1 MLSAAGY
8 LAATLLVESDNTTHD
23 FLLLLAIFGGI
34 AALWG
39 IALRRAAQGLIPPLS
54 IVIGFAVL
62 FRLLLLPAGY
72 SRDSGQFQR
81 LLLYDDDVW
90 RYLWEGHVWSA
101 GVNPMQTAPAALAS
115 YQLTEENPGLHQRIY
130 NSKSWGEV
138 FDNIG
143 HRDIASPY
151 PYVAQALFRL
161 SNALAPASVLGWK
174 LIVLF
179 FDLASIAL
187 LWKLAARFSLGP
199 GWFAVLAYA
208 WNPLVIKE
216 FAGSGHMDAVLVFL
230 VLAALSVPAAWGSV
244 SLAAAV
250 LVKPVPLLLVPAFYR
265 RGKWKS
271 LLAPLAAVALFIYL
285 RPQGL
290 FAYAASWEFNSA
302 LYRLLPSS
310 RTAAMSVA
318 GVILSTLAVY
328 LFWKDDGSDE
338 ALSRQ
343 AVWLFGAFLLLTPMF
358 APWYLTWLLPFAAL
372 RRSWF
377 WLVFSGTIFLAYHAY
392 LNHAE
397 SPALVIAEFGIPFL
411 LWFSM
416 RIRSETPQERAEAM
430 VSGKTVFALSGIAG
444 ALGGL
449 CCLTPIVLVLLGLA
463 NVSMAASFGD
473 VLYGDYRWVFRLF
486 SLAMLGL
493 ALAFYFRKRG
503 VCSLSDVKR
512 RRNWVINIS
521 VLVLVSSATAYIFWT
536 YVVLQFWGIAAGLP
550 WAQYDES
557 WAIPSSAVLAV
568 IATLLFF
575 VVRRGA
581 KSASK

>member
-1 MLSAAGY
+1 LLSAAGY
-8 LAATLLVESDNTTHD
+8 LAATLFVQSDNTTHD
-23 FLLLLAIFGGI
+23 FLLYLAIFGGV

-39 IALRRAAQGLIPPLS
+39 IALRRAAQGLLPPLS
-54 IVIGFAVL
+54 VIIGFAVL

-81 LLLYDDDVW
+81 QLLYDDDVW

-101 GVNPMQTAPAALAS
+101 GVNPMQTAPAAL
-115 YQLTEENPGLHQRIY
+115 EEYRLEDQNPDLHHRIY
-130 NSKSWGEV
+130 NSKQWGDV

-143 HRDIASPY
+143 YRDIASPY

-174 LIVLF
+174 LIVMA
-179 FDLASIAL
+179 FDLASIVL
-187 LWKLAARFSLGP
+187 LWKLAARYSLGP
-199 GWFAVLAYA
+199 GMFAVLAYA

-216 FAGSGHMDAVLVFL
+216 FAGSGHMDAVLVFFL
-230 VLAALSVPAAWGSV
+230 LAAMSLPASWGSV

-250 LVKPVPLLLVPAFYR
+250 LVKPVPLLLLPAFYR
-265 RGKWKS
+265 RGKWKA
-271 LLAPLAAVALFIYL
+271 LLAPLAALALFIYS
-285 RPQGL
+285 RPRGL

-302 LYRLLPSS
+302 LFRLLPSS
-310 RTAAMSVA
+310 RTVAMTVA
-318 GVILSTLAVY
+318 GVILSALVAY
-328 LFWKDDGSDE
+328 FFWKDDGSDD

-377 WLVFSGTIFLAYHAY
+377 WLVLSGTIFLAYHAY
-392 LNHAE
+392 LNLAE
-397 SPALVIAEFGIPFL
+397 SPALVIAEFGLPFL
-411 LWFSM
+411 FWFLM
-416 RIRSETPQERAEAM
+416 RIRSETPQERADDM
-430 VSGKTVFALSGIAG
+430 VSGKTVLALSGITG

-449 CCLTPIVLVLLGLA
+449 CCLTPIVLVLFGLA

-473 VLYGDYRWVFRLF
+473 VLYGEYRWAFRLF
-486 SLAMLGL
+486 SLSMLGL
-493 ALAFYFRKRG
+493 SLVLYFRKRG

-521 VLVLVSSATAYIFWT
+521 LLVLVSSATAYIFWT
-536 YVVLQFWGIAAGLP
+536 YVVLQYWGIAAGLP

-568 IATLLFF
+568 IATLLFL
-575 VVRRGA
+575 VVRKGA
-581 KSASK
+581 KSVSK